1 MSCYWHE
8 NNAGLYYDKDT
19 RMLRILND
27 WIQNDWI
34 QNDWIQNDRTQNN
47 GTQNDMDTDYDRIK
61 AMIKL

>member
-27 WIQNDWI
+27 WIQND
-34 QNDWIQNDRTQNN
+34 RTQNN
-47 GTQNDMDTDYDRIK
+47 GTQNDRTQNDMDTDYDKII